1 MKTETETTITPGML
15 ILYVS
20 DARRSAAF
28 WCDLLG
34 RETIEISDTFAMLP
48 LGGGLT
54 LGLWRVGGVQPAA
67 SILGGGGEIAVAV
80 ASDAAVDATH
90 ADWAAR
96 GLTIAQAPT
105 AMDFGR
111 TFTALDPDGHRIRV
125 FHPSMG

>member
-54 LGLWRVGGVQPAA
+54 LGLWRVGGVQPSA

-80 ASDAAVDATH
+80 ASDDAVDATH

-96 GLTIAQAPT
+96 GLTIAQIPT

-125 FHPSMG
+125 FHPSMD

>member
-1 MKTETETTITPGML
+1 MKTDTTITPGML

-48 LGGGLT
+48 LGGGTT
-54 LGLWRVGGVQPAA
+54 LGLWRVGGVQPTA

-80 ASDAAVDATH
+80 ASDDAVDATH

-96 GLTIAQAPT
+96 GLAIAQVPT

-125 FHPSMG
+125 FHPSMD